1 MTARK
6 SKVTIDNVE
15 SLRNNL
21 SEIFDALRDGA
32 IAHKEAKEISNLA
45 GKMINSAKVQLDYH
59 GLRKDEDFKINF
71 LHSKDE

>member
-59 GLRKDEDFKINF
+59 SLRKDENFKINF
-71 LHSKDE
+71 LHSKDK

>member
-21 SEIFDALRDGA
+21 SAIFDALRDGA

-59 GLRKDEDFKINF
+59 SLRKDENFRINF
-71 LHSKDE
+71 LHSKDK

>member
-6 SKVTIDNVE
+6 SKATIDNVE
-15 SLRNNL
+15 SLRHNL
-21 SEIFDALRDGA
+21 SDVFDALRDGD

-59 GLRKDEDFKINF
+59 ALRQDEHFKINF
-71 LHSKDE
+71 LHSQDK

>member
-1 MTARK
+1 MTTRK
-6 SKVTIDNVE
+6 SKATIDNVE

-21 SEIFDALRDGA
+21 SAVFDALRDGD

-59 GLRKDEDFKINF
+59 ALRQDENFKINF
-71 LHSKDE
+71 LHSKDK

>member
-15 SLRNNL
+15 SLRDKL
-21 SEIFDALRDGA
+21 SEIFDALRDGD

-71 LHSKDE
+71 LHSKDN

>member
-45 GKMINSAKVQLDYH
+45 GKMINSAKVQIDYH
-59 GLRKDEDFKINF
+59 RLRKDENFKINF
-71 LHSKDE
+71 LHSKDK

>member
-1 MTARK
+1 MATRK
-6 SKVTIDNVE
+6 SKTTIDNVE

-21 SEIFDALRDGA
+21 SEVFDSLRDGD

-59 GLRKDEDFKINF
+59 SLRKDENFKINF
-71 LHSKDE
+71 LHSQDK

>member
-21 SEIFDALRDGA
+21 SAIFDALRDGA

-71 LHSKDE
+71 LHSKDN

>member
-6 SKVTIDNVE
+6 SKATIDNVE
-15 SLRNNL
+15 SLRHNL
-21 SEIFDALRDGA
+21 SDVFDALRDGD

-59 GLRKDEDFKINF
+59 ALRQDE
-71 LHSKDE
+71 LSG

>member
-6 SKVTIDNVE
+6 SKTKINNVDD
-15 SLRNNL
+15 LRNKL
-21 SEIFDALRDGA
+21 SEVFEALRGGD

-59 GLRKDEDFKINF
+59 ALRQDENFKINF
-71 LHSKDE
+71 LHSKDK

>member
-71 LHSKDE
+71 LHSRDN

>member
-6 SKVTIDNVE
+6 SKTKINNVDD
-15 SLRNNL
+15 LRTSL
-21 SEIFDALRDGA
+21 SEVFDALRDGD
-32 IAHKEAKEISNLA
+32 IAHKEAKEMANLA

-71 LHSKDE
+71 LHSKDN

>member
-15 SLRNNL
+15 SLRDKL

-59 GLRKDEDFKINF
+59 SLRKDENFKINF
-71 LHSKDE
+71 LHSKDK

>member
-1 MTARK
+1 MTTRK
-6 SKVTIDNVE
+6 SKATIDNVE

-21 SEIFDALRDGA
+21 SEVFDALRDGD

-59 GLRKDEDFKINF
+59 VGSLSVMAGDLLNLK
-71 LHSKDE
+71 